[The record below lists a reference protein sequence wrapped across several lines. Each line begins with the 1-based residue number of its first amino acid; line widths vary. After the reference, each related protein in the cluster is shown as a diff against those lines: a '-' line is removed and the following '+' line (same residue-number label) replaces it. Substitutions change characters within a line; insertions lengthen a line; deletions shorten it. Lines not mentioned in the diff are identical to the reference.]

1 MAFDRDMKPLISSM
15 AVCLLL
21 CQCET
26 VTSPSDRRDS
36 LTNSGLSPSE
46 REDAAKNRRLSEDTT
61 DPMNKV
67 HSRDGAVGVSVME
80 F

>member
-1 MAFDRDMKPLISSM
+1 MKPYLFAAAS
-15 AVCLLL
+15 CLLL

-26 VTSPSDRRDS
+26 VTSPSDRRAS

-46 REDAAKNRRLSEDTT
+46 REEAAKNRRLSDDTT